1 MGLAT
6 PLRST
11 TREASVTAELARLAS
26 AVRAADL
33 PEDIV
38 ELARQCLLD
47 FLAATLAGSR
57 EALARILADDAVAE
71 AGAPHATLIGR
82 DERVSAVQAALVNG
96 AAAHALDYDDVNLAM
111 TGHPTVT
118 ILPALLSL
126 AEVRNAR
133 GADLLAAFVA
143 GYETACRIGVL
154 LLPGHYAV
162 GFHSTGTIGSFAA
175 AAAASHLL
183 GLDAQATA
191 TAFGIAG
198 TQAAGLKSMFGTMCK
213 PLHAGT
219 AARNGLLAARLAAR
233 GFDSRT
239 DVIECEQGFAATHG
253 ANRNVEA
260 AFAPPPGG
268 YHLRR
273 NLFKYHAACHSTH
286 APIECARRLRQRYAI
301 EPDAV
306 REVRLRVAASA
317 AKICHILEP
326 KTGLE
331 AKFSL
336 RLATAFGLAGV
347 DTSRLDS
354 YSERMATDRAIVMLR
369 DKVEVSFEP
378 RWPNAAAE
386 LEVTLADGLRVAA
399 RHDAG
404 VPATDLGEQ
413 GRHLHTKFMTLVEPV
428 LGSAQAEA
436 LAEAVGTIDRAESI
450 AELMRLATPARAAA
464 ATAGQA

>member
-1 MGLAT
+1 MGVPT
-6 PLRST
+6 PSKSAP
-11 TREASVTAELARLAS
+11 REVPVTAELARLAS
-26 AVRAADL
+26 AVRAEDL
-33 PEDIV
+33 PGDIV

-57 EALARILADDAVAE
+57 EELARILADDAIAE
-71 AGAPHATLIGR
+71 AGAPQATLIGR
-82 DERVSAVQAALVNG
+82 DERVSVTQAALVNG

-118 ILPALLSL
+118 ILPTLLAL
-126 AEVRNAR
+126 AEVRHAR
-133 GADLLAAFVA
+133 GADLLAAFIA
-143 GYETACRIGVL
+143 GYETACRIGIL
-154 LLPGHYAV
+154 LLPGHYAL
-162 GFHSTGTIGSFAA
+162 GFHSTGTIGTFAA

-213 PLHAGT
+213 PLHAGM
-219 AARNGLLAARLAAR
+219 AARNGLLAARLVAR
-233 GFDSRT
+233 GFDSRI
-239 DVIECEQGFAATHG
+239 DVLECVQGFAATHG
-253 ANRNVEA
+253 ASRNVDA
-260 AFAPPPGG
+260 ALAPPPGG

-273 NLFKYHAACHSTH
+273 NLFKYHAACYSTH

-306 REVRLRVAASA
+306 RNVRLRVSASA
-317 AKICHILEP
+317 EKICHILEP
-326 KTGLE
+326 RTGLE

-354 YSERMATDRAIVMLR
+354 YSERMATDRAIVALR
-369 DKVEVSFEP
+369 DKVVVSFEP
-378 RWPNAAAE
+378 RWPNALAE
-386 LEVTLADGLRVAA
+386 LEVTIADGMRVAA

-413 GRHLHTKFMTLVEPV
+413 ARRLRTKFLTLVEPV
-428 LGSAQAEA
+428 LGSAQASA
-436 LAEAVGTIDRAESI
+436 LAAAVGAIDRAGSI
-450 AELMRLATPARAAA
+450 GELMRLATPAHAM
-464 ATAGQA
+464 ATTTGLA